1 MVLEVSKLTYGLEKS
16 FFQTALENQLVI
28 TKKNNEPN
36 QKLTE
41 IVFGAGV
48 SSIKMRRWFQ
58 NP

>member
-1 MVLEVSKLTYGLEKS
+1 M
-16 FFQTALENQLVI
+16 ENQRVI
-28 TKKNNEPN
+28 TKKNNAEPN

-41 IVFGAGV
+41 IVVGAGV